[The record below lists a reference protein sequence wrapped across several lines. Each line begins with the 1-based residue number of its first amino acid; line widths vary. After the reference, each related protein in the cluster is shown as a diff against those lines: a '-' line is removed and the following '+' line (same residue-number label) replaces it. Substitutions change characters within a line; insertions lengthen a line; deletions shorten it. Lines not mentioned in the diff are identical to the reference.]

1 MADTITING
10 VSLAATDYCGL
21 YQALYAAKLKIIAGE
36 SVTEMTIRSPVTQET
51 IVMTPANIKAI
62 DAELIRL
69 KQLCDAGSASP
80 RIFNVQAKRGY
91 FP

>member
-1 MADTITING
+1 MAEPIKING
-10 VSLAATDYCGL
+10 VSIAANDYCSL

-36 SVTEMTIRSPVTQET
+36 NVTEMIMRSPVTHEE
-51 IVMTPANIKAI
+51 IVMSPANIKAI
-62 DAELIRL
+62 DAELVRL